1 MRKINIL
8 FTNVG
13 RRDYMINF
21 VKKIKSVK
29 IFISDTDPLVPCF
42 FIKGIKKFL
51 LPKVKFNQKNYI
63 KKLFLEV
70 KKNKIKK
77 IIPLSDHDLLIL
89 SQYKSKF
96 KKIDC
101 DVIISE
107 KEIVKKCMNKKL
119 LYKLCKKQGIETPT
133 SFFSI
138 KNNILFPVI
147 KKKIVGSGSTELDLN
162 IKRKNL
168 NNINFKKFFLQ
179 KKIVGTEYGIDIF
192 ADSLKNF
199 SCHSIKQKFLM
210 RSGET
215 DRAKVISDKKLSKF
229 AEKLIQ
235 VLRPYGNIDC
245 DVIKDKSGRIFLIDA
260 NPRFGG
266 GYPAT
271 HLSGKNF
278 LKYILTDG
286 KYIPSKKINKIYLSK
301 GISLYK
307 H

>member
-1 MRKINIL
+1 
-8 FTNVG
+8 VE
-13 RRDYMINF
+13 
-21 VKKIKSVK
+21 
-29 IFISDTDPLVPCF
+29 
-42 FIKGIKKFL
+42 
-51 LPKVKFNQKNYI
+51 FNHRNYI

-89 SQYKSKF
+89 SQYKSNF
-96 KKIDC
+96 KKVDC

-107 KEIVKKCMNKKL
+107 KEIVRKCMNKKL
-119 LYKLCKKQGIETPT
+119 LYELCKKEGIETPT
-133 SFFSI
+133 SFFSK

-147 KKKIVGSGSTELDLN
+147 KKRIIGSGSKDLDLN
-162 IKRKNL
+162 IRKNNL
-168 NNINFKKFFLQ
+168 KNINFKKFFLQ
-179 KKIVGTEYGIDIF
+179 KKIIGTEYGIDVF
-192 ADSLKNF
+192 GDSSKNF
-199 SCHSIKQKFLM
+199 SCYAIKQKLLM

-215 DRAKVISDKKLSKF
+215 DRARVVSDKKLSKF
-229 AEKLIQ
+229 AEKLIR

-245 DVIKDKSGRIFLIDA
+245 DVIKDKSGRIFLIDV

-286 KYIPSKKINKIYLSK
+286 KYIPSKKINKIFLSK

-307 H
+307 C